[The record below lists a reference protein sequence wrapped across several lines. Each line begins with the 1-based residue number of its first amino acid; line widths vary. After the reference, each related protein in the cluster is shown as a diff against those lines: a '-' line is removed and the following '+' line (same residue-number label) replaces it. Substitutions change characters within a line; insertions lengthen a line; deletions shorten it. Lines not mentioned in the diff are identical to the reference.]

1 MGDQF
6 VCGQFIC
13 RAKQT
18 ARKTN
23 VYEGDLSEAELE
35 GMRFSA
41 QLCRKN
47 NEQVIRSCGSASI
60 SERTRWRNNSSFLIK
75 SENARLYTGGLR
87 TRIPLDLYPSGYC
100 PNAERHVFL
109 IQDTPLCVACPTCW
123 SVQRIPAISSK
134 VTTGGLNDAK
144 K

>member
-47 NEQVIRSCGSASI
+47 NEQV
-60 SERTRWRNNSSFLIK
+60 W
-75 SENARLYTGGLR
+75 
-87 TRIPLDLYPSGYC
+87 
-100 PNAERHVFL
+100 
-109 IQDTPLCVACPTCW
+109 
-123 SVQRIPAISSK
+123 
-134 VTTGGLNDAK
+134 
-144 K
+144 